1 VKSDHYYSNQ
11 YKEANKYQVLTQNVN
26 FVTECFSDCLGH
38 ICVEV
43 SYIYMCQGI
52 IYLYVSGYHVSMCDR
67 VSYIYMCQGIIY
79 LCVSGCYISMRGSGY
94 HISICVRVSYLY
106 MCQGVISLYV
116 SGYHISIC
124 VRVSYLYVCQGIRA
138 SYAAVLKL
146 EAIHIA
152 GICLL
157 QTTLVSTRSSFM
169 SLKYTQ

>member
-116 SGYHISIC
+116 SG
-124 VRVSYLYVCQGIRA
+124 QGIRA

-169 SLKYTQ
+169 SLKYTH